1 MRWEVVAV
9 LSSVERECVRD
20 NSEDFCVVGREYL
33 FISRQKS
40 CIGPQLDP
48 QAVSKWFQSSKIGHV
63 TGLCRAI
70 RYMAWLNQWY
80 SCYAVPSLSRIFRK
94 ATPAVITTWRL
105 GPY

>member
-20 NSEDFCVVGREYL
+20 NSEDFCVVGKEYL

-48 QAVSKWFQSSKIGHV
+48 QAVSKWFQS
-63 TGLCRAI
+63 
-70 RYMAWLNQWY
+70 
-80 SCYAVPSLSRIFRK
+80 
-94 ATPAVITTWRL
+94 
-105 GPY
+105 